1 MDIKSRIEV
10 ILELCEKHGIN
21 VYDACREA
29 KVPKDTVTNWKRKN
43 PKPFETEDKILAA
56 INKMVAEKAEGLTP
70 VS

>member
-1 MDIKSRIEV
+1 MDIKSRIDA
-10 ILELCEKHGIN
+10 IQELCDKNGLN
-21 VYDACREA
+21 VYEVCREA

-56 INKMVAEKAEGLTP
+56 INKMISEKTQDLTP